1 MTINYTTAG
10 GQVRL
15 LISDVNEESLTLTDD
30 MIAGFLSMHGIQE
43 ATSPVISV
51 RRGSLYR
58 AAADALDSIA
68 TSEVLVSK
76 VIRTGDG
83 LTTDGAKVSDAL
95 RKRADSLR
103 QQANR
108 ADQEEDSFFGVVEFA
123 PYPVGNEA
131 AERGLL

>member
-15 LISDVNEESLTLTDD
+15 LISDVNEESLTLSDD

-43 ATSPVISV
+43 ATSQLSDV
-51 RRGSLYR
+51 RRGALYR

-103 QQANR
+103 QQADR
-108 ADQEEDSFFGVVEFA
+108 LDQGDDAFFGVVEFA
-123 PYPVGNEA
+123 PYPMGNEA